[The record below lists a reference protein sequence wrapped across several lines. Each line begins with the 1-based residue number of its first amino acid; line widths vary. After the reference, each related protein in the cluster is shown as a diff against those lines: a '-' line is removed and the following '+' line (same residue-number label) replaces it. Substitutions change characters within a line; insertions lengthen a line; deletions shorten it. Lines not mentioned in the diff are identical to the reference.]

1 MATIKELKANGA
13 PRFKVP
19 GKEEI
24 YDAFDQFL
32 AENFLGETIE
42 TIAPPP
48 TGENAEFAPQAV
60 KIYELG
66 NTAKGNA
73 GLWKAGT
80 GTSSKRW
87 DLSFLQGILN
97 QFSTLPAATRGKTVS
112 EIKEQLEDFAS
123 KKFAKNPAN
132 ARNGLLHL
140 CNPNLYSPI
149 YSFADKLAICK
160 EHARLLE
167 DFKLSNRWDS
177 GLLKLKVFRKDG
189 YVAIQTDEQLCWIFD
204 KLSVMHKIEDE
215 EFAEFMKNYFTAPKK
230 STAKKK

>member
-1 MATIKELKANGA
+1 MLTMRG
-13 PRFKVP
+13 
-19 GKEEI
+19 
-24 YDAFDQFL
+24 
-32 AENFLGETIE
+32 
-42 TIAPPP
+42 
-48 TGENAEFAPQAV
+48 
-60 KIYELG
+60 
-66 NTAKGNA
+66 KGNA

-80 GTSSKRW
+80 GTSSKNW

-140 CNPNLYSPI
+140 CNPNIYAPI

-160 EHARLLE
+160 EQSRLLE

-215 EFAEFMKNYFTAPKK
+215 EFEQFMKNYFTAPKK
-230 STAKKK
+230 SSAKKK

>member
-1 MATIKELKANGA
+1 MATIKELKASSA

-32 AENFLGETIE
+32 AENFLGETVE
-42 TIAPPP
+42 AIAPAPA
-48 TGENAEFAPQAV
+48 GEEPEFAPQA
-60 KIYELG
+60 IALYEIA
-66 NTAKGNA
+66 NSAKGKA

-80 GTSSKRW
+80 GTASKKW

-112 EIKEQLEDFAS
+112 DIKAQLEDFAS

-140 CNPNLYSPI
+140 CNPDIYAPI

-189 YVAIQTDEQLCWIFD
+189 YVAIHTDEQLCWIFD

-215 EFAEFMKNYFTAPKK
+215 EFDEFMKNYFTAPKK
-230 STAKKK
+230 TTAKKK

>member
-1 MATIKELKANGA
+1 MATIKELKASNA

-19 GKEEI
+19 GKEAI

-32 AENFLGETIE
+32 AENFLGETVEAIPP
-42 TIAPPP
+42 APANG
-48 TGENAEFAPQAV
+48 TEFAPQA
-60 KIYELG
+60 
-66 NTAKGNA
+66 TALYAIANSSKGNA

-80 GTSSKRW
+80 GTSSKNW

-97 QFSTLPAATRGKTVS
+97 QFSTLPATTRGKTVS

-140 CNPNLYSPI
+140 CNPNLYTPI

-160 EHARLLE
+160 EQSRLLE

-189 YVAIQTDEQLCWIFD
+189 YVAIQTDEQLCWIFN

-215 EFAEFMKNYFTAPKK
+215 EFEEFMKNYFTAPKK

>member
-19 GKEEI
+19 GKEAI

-32 AENFLGETIE
+32 AENFLGETVEAIPA
-42 TIAPPP
+42 AP
-48 TGENAEFAPQAV
+48 TNGSEFAPQA
-60 KIYELG
+60 IALYEIA
-66 NTAKGNA
+66 NTSKGGA

-80 GTSSKRW
+80 GISSKNW

-97 QFSTLPAATRGKTVS
+97 QFSTLPAATRGKTIS

-140 CNPNLYSPI
+140 CNPNIYTPI

-160 EHARLLE
+160 ENTRLLE

-215 EFAEFMKNYFTAPKK
+215 EFEEFMKNYFTAPKK

>member
-1 MATIKELKANGA
+1 MATIKELKASSA

-32 AENFLGETIE
+32 AENFLGETVE
-42 TIAPPP
+42 AIAPAPA
-48 TGENAEFAPQAV
+48 GEEPEFAPQAV
-60 KIYELG
+60 ALYEIA
-66 NTAKGNA
+66 NSAKGKA

-80 GTSSKRW
+80 GTASKKW

-112 EIKEQLEDFAS
+112 DIKAQLEDFAS

-140 CNPNLYSPI
+140 CNPDIYAPI

-189 YVAIQTDEQLCWIFD
+189 YVAIHTDEQLCWIFD

-215 EFAEFMKNYFTAPKK
+215 EFDEFMKNYFTAPKK
-230 STAKKK
+230 TTAKKK

>member
-32 AENFLGETIE
+32 AENFLGETVE
-42 TIAPPP
+42 AVPAAPAN
-48 TGENAEFAPQAV
+48 GEFAPQAV
-60 KIYELG
+60 ALYAIA
-66 NTAKGNA
+66 NTGKGNA

-80 GTSSKRW
+80 GTSSKNW

-140 CNPNLYSPI
+140 CNPNIYAPI

-160 EHARLLE
+160 EQSRLLE

-204 KLSVMHKIEDE
+204 KLSTMHKIEDE
-215 EFAEFMKNYFTAPKK
+215 EFEQFMKNYFTAPKK
-230 STAKKK
+230 RTAKKKQ

>member
-24 YDAFDQFL
+24 YDAFDQYL
-32 AENFLGETIE
+32 AENFLGETVEAIPA
-42 TIAPPP
+42 AP
-48 TGENAEFAPQAV
+48 TNGEFAPQAV
-60 KIYELG
+60 ALYAIA
-66 NTAKGNA
+66 NTGKGNA

-80 GTSSKRW
+80 GTSSKNW

-140 CNPNLYSPI
+140 CNPNIYAPI
-149 YSFADKLAICK
+149 YSLQIASLSAK
-160 EHARLLE
+160 E
-167 DFKLSNRWDS
+167 
-177 GLLKLKVFRKDG
+177 
-189 YVAIQTDEQLCWIFD
+189 
-204 KLSVMHKIEDE
+204 
-215 EFAEFMKNYFTAPKK
+215 
-230 STAKKK
+230 

>member
-32 AENFLGETIE
+32 AENFLGETVEAIPA
-42 TIAPPP
+42 APAN
-48 TGENAEFAPQAV
+48 GEFAPQAV
-60 KIYELG
+60 ALYAIA
-66 NTAKGNA
+66 NTGKGNA

-80 GTSSKRW
+80 GTSSKNW

-140 CNPNLYSPI
+140 CNPNIYAPI

-160 EHARLLE
+160 EQSRLL
-167 DFKLSNRWDS
+167 KLSNRWDS

-215 EFAEFMKNYFTAPKK
+215 EFEQFMKNYFTAPKK

>member
-1 MATIKELKANGA
+1 MATIKELKASDA

-19 GKEEI
+19 GKEAI

-32 AENFLGETIE
+32 AENFLGENVE
-42 TIAPPP
+42 VIAPAP
-48 TGENAEFAPQAV
+48 TGENAEFAAQAV
-60 KIYELG
+60 KLYELA
-66 NTAKGNA
+66 NTAKGNV

-80 GTSSKRW
+80 GTSSKNW

-97 QFSTLPAATRGKTVS
+97 QFSTLPATTRGKTIS
-112 EIKEQLEDFAS
+112 DIKAQLEDFAS

-140 CNPNLYSPI
+140 CNPNLYTPI

-160 EHARLLE
+160 ENARLLE

-189 YVAIQTDEQLCWIFD
+189 YIAIQTDEQLCWIFD
-204 KLSVMHKIEDE
+204 KLSSMHKIEDE
-215 EFAEFMKNYFTAPKK
+215 EFDVFMKNYFTAPKK